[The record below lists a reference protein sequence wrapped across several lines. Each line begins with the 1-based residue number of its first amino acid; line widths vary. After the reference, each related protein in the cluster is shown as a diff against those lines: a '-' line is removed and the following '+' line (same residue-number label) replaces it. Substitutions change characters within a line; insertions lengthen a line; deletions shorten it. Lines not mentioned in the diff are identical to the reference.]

1 MKAKQITEAGHY
13 WYFRPGEAGQC
24 IVEVEF
30 GAGVVFWH
38 MGDDSP
44 YQADELP
51 GQFIGPIVYQKP
63 GMSAAEIN
71 ALPPKAREYIMW
83 LETDADPAGTL
94 RLNYI
99 LNQENLALRKLLE
112 EAEGKFHR
120 SVKSGMNRKRQ
131 ALLMNTFRAALG
143 MERRDA

>member
-1 MKAKQITEAGHY
+1 MKAKQITEPGHY
-13 WYFRPGEAGQC
+13 WYFRPDNSAPC
-24 IVEVEF
+24 VVEVEF
-30 GAGVVFWH
+30 GVGRVFWH

-44 YQADELP
+44 YFENEML

-99 LNQENLALRKLLE
+99 LHQENLAVRKLLD

-120 SVKSGMNRKRQ
+120 SIRAGMNRKRQ
-131 ALLMNTFRAALG
+131 ALLMNTFREALG
-143 MERRDA
+143 LERVQP